1 MSEATENRSNSNLA
15 IVVFLGLTILLAAVF
30 LSARGADVGRLPEL
44 LSGAFGGNLFSLA
57 GFGNSLLGLL
67 IACLIVAA
75 WFGTGKI
82 ITRIFD
88 KGEVF
93 GALNFARNCAFGAA
107 VWSLIWFLLGLIGS
121 YHKLAALIALIIGL
135 SLAIYFALNDWRSL
149 SREPSS
155 ATTFL
160 RKISIGLIAF
170 TLLLTLIF
178 ALAPPTAKDA
188 LLYHIALPKAFVA
201 QGSNAFV
208 EGNIASYLALGAE
221 MQNVWAMLLGNAF
234 GARVGETAASAI
246 AFMFAPLLLL
256 AIYGWAREFEIEK
269 SWAILAALLVAA
281 IPTFY
286 HVASSIYVDL
296 ALALF
301 ITLAIHSIGEWWE
314 TLETKWLVYLA
325 VALGAAL
332 SIKLTTVFVIA
343 ALALIV
349 LLRARKTQNDESLEN
364 ANANS
369 ILTKGFGAFAVAALI
384 ASPWYLRTWT
394 KTGSPIFPF
403 YMNLWK
409 GAATGWDAERSA
421 LFQTM
426 NSNYGGAAKSIFD
439 YLLAPIKISLWAQPE
454 TAEYYDGVLGVSF
467 LLGLILIVWAWRQF
481 AFPIDLKIAVGTSGI
496 IFLFWLFSSEQ
507 LRYLLPIVPSLAVVT
522 AMAANLISSNNAA
535 FRKTI
540 YVGFLATSLIGILT
554 SLAWFAEKN
563 PMRVVFGGE
572 SRDEYLSRRLDY
584 YDYYKIVNNDLP
596 ADARIW
602 LINMRRDS
610 YHLDRAYF
618 ADYLFEDWTLKKLVE
633 ESRDSNDLRKNYKE

>member
-1 MSEATENRSNSNLA
+1 
-15 IVVFLGLTILLAAVF
+15 
-30 LSARGADVGRLPEL
+30 
-44 LSGAFGGNLFSLA
+44 
-57 GFGNSLLGLL
+57 
-67 IACLIVAA
+67 
-75 WFGTGKI
+75 
-82 ITRIFD
+82 
-88 KGEVF
+88 
-93 GALNFARNCAFGAA
+93 
-107 VWSLIWFLLGLIGS
+107 
-121 YHKLAALIALIIGL
+121 
-135 SLAIYFALNDWRSL
+135 
-149 SREPSS
+149 
-155 ATTFL
+155 
-160 RKISIGLIAF
+160 
-170 TLLLTLIF
+170 
-178 ALAPPTAKDA
+178 
-188 LLYHIALPKAFVA
+188 
-201 QGSNAFV
+201 
-208 EGNIASYLALGAE
+208 
-221 MQNVWAMLLGNAF
+221 
-234 GARVGETAASAI
+234 
-246 AFMFAPLLLL
+246 
-256 AIYGWAREFEIEK
+256 
-269 SWAILAALLVAA
+269 
-281 IPTFY
+281 
-286 HVASSIYVDL
+286 
-296 ALALF
+296 
-301 ITLAIHSIGEWWE
+301 
-314 TLETKWLVYLA
+314 
-325 VALGAAL
+325 
-332 SIKLTTVFVIA
+332 
-343 ALALIV
+343 
-349 LLRARKTQNDESLEN
+349 
-364 ANANS
+364 S

-426 NSNYGGAAKSIFD
+426 NSNYGGAAKSVFD

-584 YDYYKIVNNDLP
+584 YDYYKIINNDLP

-633 ESRDSNDLRKNYKE
+633 ESRDSNDLRKKARALGITHILTRHDFLLDYRRTSIVDEKRPESENRANLKITGDFVLDKSNTMLANEKFSLVKLP